1 MATCSFLKSNDVRS
15 LARNDLL
22 IWTEICAIQRAIL
35 LAAADGELETIVND
49 GTPMTW
55 VSGIASITVTNGG
68 AGYFPVV
75 ATATISHPTG
85 IGAAVTPIVTGNA
98 ITGFTV
104 TNAGSGYEP
113 LPATIDMSGL
123 GNGDASLRPIVDET
137 TGEITSVLILDTGTG
152 YTVGDPVPALY
163 PTGSTG
169 LAFAATV
176 AMVNANG
183 GIISVNITEGGTGYQ
198 TVYATVEVQHP
209 IGTEFEGAVIT
220 SGGEVTGVSIQ
231 SGGFNYR
238 NLLPTAAIVD
248 TTGGGAVLEITES
261 DIVGGVIQEIQ
272 IVSGGYGYSQGA
284 TVVITPATDIN
295 DDPVGSGAT
304 ATAAVAADPDNYGTT
319 APFYYDVLSGQRSD
333 RPRAGQIEF
342 VQDYF
347 TALGYNIRAQ
357 VNLNTGYTMQWWI
370 IW

>member
-55 VSGIASITVTNGG
+55 VSGIASILMTDGG
-68 AGYFPVV
+68 ADYLPVV

-85 IGAAVTPIVTGNA
+85 IGAAVTPIVTFGA
-98 ITGFTV
+98 VSGFTV
-104 TNAGSGYEP
+104 TNAGSGYAP
-113 LPATIDMSGL
+113 LETTIDMTGA
-123 GNGDASLRPIVDET
+123 GNADADLRPIVNQE
-137 TGEITSVLILDTGTG
+137 TGEITNVLIINRGTG
-152 YTVGDPVPALY
+152 YLVGDPVPAVY

-169 LAFAATV
+169 TAFAATV
-176 AMVNANG
+176 SLVNGTG
-183 GIISVNITEGGTGYQ
+183 GILEVTITEEGTGYE

-209 IGTEFEGAVIT
+209 LGSEFEGVVLTTA
-220 SGGEVTGVSIQ
+220 GEVTGVSIQ
-231 SGGFNYR
+231 NGGFNYHP
-238 NLLPTAAIVD
+238 LLPSAAIID
-248 TTGGGAVLEITES
+248 DTGGGAVLEITES
-261 DIVGGVIQEIQ
+261 DVVGGAIQSIQ
-272 IVSGGYGYSQGA
+272 IVSAGYGYSQDA
-284 TVVITPATDIN
+284 EVVITPALTSS
-295 DDPVGSGAT
+295 GSGAMASVT
-304 ATAAVAADPDNYGTT
+304 VAADPNNYGIT
-319 APFYYDVLSGQRSD
+319 APLYYDVLSGQRSD
-333 RPRAGQIEF
+333 RVRAGQIEF

-357 VNLNTGYTMQWWI
+357 VNPTTGYTMQWWV